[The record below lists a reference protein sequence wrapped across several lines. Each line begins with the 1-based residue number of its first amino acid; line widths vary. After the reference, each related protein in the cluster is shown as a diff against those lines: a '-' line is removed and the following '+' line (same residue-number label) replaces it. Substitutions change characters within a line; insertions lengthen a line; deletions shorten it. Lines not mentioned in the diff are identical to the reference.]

1 MSYWV
6 ITTERDGSVFNL
18 VMEIDGVVWNGEEDI
33 SWDIPII
40 ALGWGGL
47 S

>member
-18 VMEIDGVVWNGEEDI
+18 VMEIDGVVWNGEEDF
-33 SWDIPII
+33 SWYIPII
-40 ALGWGGL
+40 VLDWGGL